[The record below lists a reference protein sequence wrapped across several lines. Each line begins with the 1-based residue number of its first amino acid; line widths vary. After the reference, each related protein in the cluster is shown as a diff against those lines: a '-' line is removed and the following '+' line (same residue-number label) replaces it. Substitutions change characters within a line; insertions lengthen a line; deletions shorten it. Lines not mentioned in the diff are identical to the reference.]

1 VIGNVVAKMEAQN
14 SMQKAQLAREKK
26 GVRIAVSGGSIQ
38 KLSKNQYRV
47 KSQTRDVW
55 YDVTKTPDADVWACS
70 CPDFCYNLTRKE
82 DKRCKHIRA
91 VQVLQ
96 ATLDRELHIEKL
108 DVPKIC
114 PQCNSTEIVK
124 NGLRVVQ
131 HNVRRQ
137 KYRCN
142 QCYYRFSFHESGFSG
157 MRFSPKIITET
168 LNLYMSG
175 MSYRKISRHIK
186 SVHDVKVSHV
196 SVYEWFVKYTEVI
209 RDYVNSVVPA
219 TGEIWSLDEMM
230 VNVKDT
236 QKMGKGFYDWLW
248 TIIDPK
254 TRFVIATEVSK
265 RRETKD
271 ARAIIAKGKAVSR
284 PNYVIT
290 DSLRTYED
298 AIRKELDSR
307 KTAHIKT
314 ESLSDGFQNRPIERY
329 HNEIRETLKA
339 RRGLGN
345 DESTQRYADAYKD
358 YHNFVRPHAG
368 LSDRTPAEAAGI
380 DLGLGHDKI
389 KDLITKGSETKNNF
403 AAQLGK
409 RAEKVNISNEKDCIK
424 VYCKG
429 WVEKQTWR
437 EINDI
442 LRINGFVWLSNGKD
456 SCWIRMQA

>member
-1 VIGNVVAKMEAQN
+1 MATSFQESRQ
-14 SMQKAQLAREKK
+14 KK
-26 GVRIAVSGGSIQ
+26 GINIAVSGDSIQ

-47 KSQTRDVW
+47 KSQTGNGW

-70 CPDFCYNLTRKE
+70 CPDFCYNLTRKD
-82 DKRCKHIRA
+82 DKRCKHIIS
-91 VQVLQ
+91 VQTLQ
-96 ATLDRELHIEKL
+96 TTLERELHIEKL

-131 HNVRRQ
+131 NNVRRQ
-137 KYRCN
+137 RYSCK
-142 QCYYRFSFHESGFSG
+142 QCGYKFSFHESGFSG

-175 MSYRKISRHIK
+175 MSYRKISRHVK

-196 SVYEWFVKYTEVI
+196 SVYDWFVKYTEVI
-209 RDYVNSVVPA
+209 RDYVNALMPEL
-219 TGEIWSLDEMM
+219 GEVWSLDEMM

-236 QKMGKGFYDWLW
+236 EKMKRKGFYDWLW

-265 RRETKD
+265 RREVRD
-271 ARAIIAKGKAVSR
+271 ARNIIEKGKAISR
-284 PNYVIT
+284 PSYVIT
-290 DSLRTYED
+290 DSLRSYEQ
-298 AIRKELDSR
+298 AIRKELDAR

-314 ESLSDGFQNRPIERY
+314 RSLADGFQNRPIERY

-345 DESTQRYADAYKD
+345 DESAQRYADAYKD
-358 YHNFVRPHAG
+358 YHNFARPHSG
-368 LSDRTPAEAAGI
+368 LNGMTPAEAAGI
-380 DLGLGHDKI
+380 DLGLGHDRI
-389 KDLITKGSETKNNF
+389 KDLITKGAESKTNF
-403 AAQLGK
+403 AIQLGK
-409 RAEKVNISNEKDCIK
+409 RIEKVSISNEKDCIK

-442 LRINGFVWLSNGKD
+442 LRINGFAWLSNGKD
-456 SCWIRMQA
+456 SCWLKPTS

>member
-1 VIGNVVAKMEAQN
+1 
-14 SMQKAQLAREKK
+14 MQASETSFQEKRQKK
-26 GVRIAVSGGSIQ
+26 GINIAVSGESI
-38 KLSKNQYRV
+38 KRLSKNQYRV
-47 KSQTRDVW
+47 KSQTRDVF
-55 YDVTKTPDADVWACS
+55 YDVIKTSDADVWTCS

-82 DKRCKHIRA
+82 DKRCKHVRA
-91 VQVLQ
+91 IQTLQ
-96 ATLDRELHIEKL
+96 TTLERELHIEKL

-114 PQCNSTEIVK
+114 PKCNSTEIVK
-124 NGLRVVQ
+124 NGLRIVQ
-131 HNVRRQ
+131 NNLRRQ
-137 KYRCN
+137 RYCCK
-142 QCYYRFSFHESGFSG
+142 QCDYKFSFHESGFSG

-175 MSYRKISRHIK
+175 MSYRKIARHIK

-196 SVYEWFVKYTEVI
+196 SVYEWFVKYTEVL
-209 RDYVNSVVPA
+209 RDYVGSLMPEL
-219 TGEIWSLDEMM
+219 GEVWSLDEMM
-230 VNVKDT
+230 LNVKDT
-236 QKMGKGFYDWLW
+236 KEMKRKGFYDWLW

-265 RRETKD
+265 RREIRD
-271 ARAIIAKGKAVSR
+271 ARSIIAKGKAISR

-290 DSLRTYED
+290 DSLRSYEE
-298 AIRKELDSR
+298 AIRKELDAR

-314 ESLSDGFQNRPIERY
+314 KSLSDGFQNRPIERY

-358 YHNFVRPHAG
+358 YHNFARPHSG
-368 LSDRTPAEAAGI
+368 LDGMTPAEAAGI
-380 DLGLGHDKI
+380 DLGLGHDRI
-389 KDLITKGSETKNNF
+389 KDLITNGAETKGNF
-403 AAQLGK
+403 AVQLGK
-409 RAEKVNISNEKDCIK
+409 RIEKISISNEKDCIK

-442 LRINGFVWLSNGKD
+442 LRINGFAWLSNGKD
-456 SCWIRMQA
+456 SCWIKT

>member
-1 VIGNVVAKMEAQN
+1 
-14 SMQKAQLAREKK
+14 MQEGRVSFQEQRQKK
-26 GVRIAVSGGSIQ
+26 GVNIAVSGDSIQ

-47 KSQTRDVW
+47 KSQSRDVW

-70 CPDFCYNLTRKE
+70 CPDFCYNLTRKD

-91 VQVLQ
+91 VQALQ
-96 ATLDRELHIEKL
+96 ATLERELRIEKL

-124 NGLRVVQ
+124 NGMRMVQ

-137 KYRCN
+137 KYLCK
-142 QCYYRFSFHESGFSG
+142 QCRYRFSFHESGFSG

-175 MSYRKISRHIK
+175 MSYRKIARHVK

-196 SVYEWFVKYTEVI
+196 SVYEWFVKYTGVI
-209 RDYVNSVVPA
+209 RDYVQTIAPA
-219 TGEIWSLDEMM
+219 AAELGEVWSLDEMM

-236 QKMGKGFYDWLW
+236 QKTGKGFYDWLW
-248 TIIDPK
+248 TTIDPK

-265 RRETKD
+265 RREVKD
-271 ARAIIAKGKAVSR
+271 ARSIIAKGKTVAR

-290 DSLRTYED
+290 DSLRSYEE
-298 AIRKELDSR
+298 AIRKELDAR
-307 KTAHIKT
+307 KVAHIKT
-314 ESLSDGFQNRPIERY
+314 KSLSDGFQNRPIERY

-358 YHNFVRPHAG
+358 YHNFVRPHSS

-380 DLGLGHDKI
+380 DLGLGHNRI
-389 KDLITKGSETKNNF
+389 RDLITKGTEARCSF
-403 AAQLGK
+403 AVQLGK
-409 RAEKVNISNEKDCIK
+409 RIEKVNISNEKDCIK

-429 WVEKQTWR
+429 WIEKQTWT

-442 LRINGFVWLSNGKD
+442 LRINNFAWLSNGKD
-456 SCWIRMQA
+456 SCWIKMLV